1 MSINTFIFC
10 SRYPSGNNNNNIN
23 TTNTSNNCPNNNT
36 ITCPHSFIFS
46 ARKSSSMPNL
56 KAILQQ
62 QQQQNHVL
70 NVSEVATTSSQ
81 SSYDSDGSKIRTM
94 LQNYPAPIVSSEG
107 SVSPAPENSSSNNE
121 KIPAPSFNLVKLFI
135 KQKSSSSDTCMD
147 VSSGCWPSDSTNS
160 STEHPGTCTNSSV
173 NRLRKKSMND
183 SGKFSALSKHEED
196 AEYQLDSLDAHING
210 SERKTNDFNR
220 EIFDSPTHRRHYRD
234 CSLNIRN
241 QMKNPLLYNVL
252 NNNSSRSQTSD
263 GSRTSENLTQ
273 ILLKDDSE
281 NGMGSSKG
289 TTIPIDMI
297 TKSIQT
303 STVLYPKATMNTS
316 SECKKLP
323 QSHVKMIPPSFLS
336 QLNKL
341 GDQQQAPVYVIY
353 PNYALPDLEFINHQ
367 PINLKKDIIM
377 SPMSY
382 QAFQGPPKMVN

>member
-1 MSINTFIFC
+1 
-10 SRYPSGNNNNNIN
+10 
-23 TTNTSNNCPNNNT
+23 
-36 ITCPHSFIFS
+36 
-46 ARKSSSMPNL
+46 MPNL
-56 KAILQQ
+56 KAILQHQ
-62 QQQQNHVL
+62 LQNRGL
-70 NVSEVATTSSQ
+70 NVSEVATTASQ
-81 SSYDSDGSKIRTM
+81 SSMDSEGSKIKTM
-94 LQNYPAPIVSSEG
+94 LQNYAAPIASSE
-107 SVSPAPENSSSNNE
+107 SESPMPDNSSSNNE

-160 STEHPGTCTNSSV
+160 STEHPGNCSNTSL

-196 AEYQLDSLDAHING
+196 AEYQLDSLDAHMEG
-210 SERKTNDFNR
+210 AAGERKTNDFNR

-241 QMKNPLLYNVL
+241 QMRNPLLYNVL
-252 NNNSSRSQTSD
+252 NNNNSSSSMRSQSE

-273 ILLKDDSE
+273 ILLKTVEGGNDS
-281 NGMGSSKG
+281 GKA

-303 STVLYPKATMNTS
+303 STAFYPKAES
-316 SECKKLP
+316 SESKKLP
-323 QSHVKMIPPSFLS
+323 QSHIKMVPPSFLS

-341 GDQQQAPVYVIY
+341 GEHQQAPVYVIY
-353 PNYALPDLEFINHQ
+353 PNYALPDLEFMNN
-367 PINLKKDIIM
+367 PVNLKKDIIM

-382 QAFQGPPKMVN
+382 HAYHGQPKMVS